1 MVYAHCLVVGM
12 PRLILAP
19 QGIFFT
25 QYFRDRRD
33 EVTEPAMCWRPAM
46 LLLVIYVGGEFGPV
60 VVQSPVVA
68 SASRPAASKIR
79 ALNAYSTFAGAAGRG
94 AAQKRIRHLRLLR
107 SIHIGLAVV
116 PGA

>member
-25 QYFRDRRD
+25 QYFRDAATKSPNQPC
-33 EVTEPAMCWRPAM
+33 VGGLPC
-46 LLLVIYVGGEFGPV
+46 LLLVIYVGGEFRPV

-79 ALNAYSTFAGAAGRG
+79 ALNAYSIFAGAEGRV
-94 AAQKRIRHLRLLR
+94 AAQKRTRHLRLLR

-116 PGA
+116 LGA